1 MAYDHSKRRRQ
12 LAAECLEWARRSKDQ
27 TLRVALLDRAQNWLE
42 QASDPRK
49 LDCVE
54 KMLPDIRTPYHLASN

>member
-1 MAYDHSKRRRQ
+1 
-12 LAAECLEWARRSKDQ
+12 LEWARRSKDQ